1 MDKVICTNC
10 GENNTIKSKYCK
22 SCGHELPKIEIENID
37 DNVNQKPTKRTEGNK
52 KLIGSILGIIFFGL
66 SYFLIQ
72 QFFFKPPSFDKVM
85 MTAASELNK
94 TCPIMVDQYTRLD
107 NAIALP
113 DNSFQYNYTL
123 INMDK
128 SEVSVDTA
136 KKYLLPNIINNVK
149 TNPDLKIY
157 RDNKTTMI
165 YNYKD
170 KNGVFIVKF
179 SITPDMYK

>member
-10 GENNTIKSKYCK
+10 GENNTIESKYCK
-22 SCGHELPKIEIENID
+22 SCGYELPKIEIGKID
-37 DNVNQKPTKRTEGNK
+37 DNVNQKLTKRTGGKK

-72 QFFFKPPSFDKVM
+72 QFFFKSPSFDKVM

-94 TCPIMVDQYTRLD
+94 TCPLMVDQYTRLD

-113 DNSFQYNYTL
+113 ENSFQYNYTL

-128 SEVSVDTA
+128 SEVSIDTA

-170 KNGVFIVKF
+170 KNGVFIFKF